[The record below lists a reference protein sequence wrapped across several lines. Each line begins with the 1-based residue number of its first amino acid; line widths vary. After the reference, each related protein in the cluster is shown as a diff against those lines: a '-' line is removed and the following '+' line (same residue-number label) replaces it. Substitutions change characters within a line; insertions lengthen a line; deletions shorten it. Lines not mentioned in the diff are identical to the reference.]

1 LSKFNFIL
9 AVIIIALV
17 WNSFSYT
24 SLFSIFLPPV
34 SAQISSISPSPS
46 SGTIGVKITS
56 PTRGQE
62 VPINSALSLSGSS
75 TDTLSTNCQ
84 ASVIVNNIK
93 PYKPAIPAEIN
104 DYSTWNFLLNSSD
117 TSIKEGPNNKITAKL
132 ECPPNL
138 TKWYSVNI
146 TGVPPAREGLNHTF
160 SSPPSPSPSPS
171 PSQLISNSTS
181 NVGVPTPVTRTGTTD
196 NALLN
201 TNASVI
207 NITSPI
213 SGHQILSGSKVTIFG
228 TSMDDFYSNCK
239 VYTKRNDLP
248 YQNATAA
255 GLTGNIDYSKWK
267 FTYTDKYGLITPGNT
282 NNITAKISCNE
293 NNKDLSSA
301 FFNTSSNTNDFDG
314 EVTSYASIELVG
326 VNQPPAVAI
335 HVDDSQVVKEGDEI
349 VLNGRDSSD
358 PNGDSLTYSWKQTS
372 GFLDGFDVKDSTES
386 VAHFKVPDDLT
397 KDTTFEFELAATDNY
412 GAIGTK
418 TISIDVAS
426 NSAPIAD
433 AGENIQAV
441 RGEQVTLDGSES
453 HDPDPTGEIISY
465 LWSNG
470 HNGDGDNGD
479 GRSPSLQNANQPV
492 STFSVPFV
500 QDDTT
505 FEFRLA
511 VTDDEGAEDEDT
523 VKVEVKGNS
532 KPVADSGNNKKA
544 EIGEQVTLDGGGS
557 NDPNPTGKIVSYNW
571 EQTTGSPS
579 VDLNDASSAAPSFIV
594 PIIDEDTTFG
604 FTLTVTDD
612 EGAADESEVEVEVE
626 AHSPTPS
633 PTSSEPGEAEEDQSD
648 EAEEDQSDEA
658 EEDQSDEAEEDQ
670 SDELFASPSDE
681 KEENDWAEEEGEEE
695 QVEEE
700 EVEEEEV
707 DTDSSSTILPI
718 PEIKDFF
725 S

>member
-1 LSKFNFIL
+1 M
-9 AVIIIALV
+9 
-17 WNSFSYT
+17 NSFSNA
-24 SLFSIFLPPV
+24 SSFSILLPPI

-93 PYKPAIPAEIN
+93 PYKPVIPAEIN
-104 DYSTWNFLLNSSD
+104 DYSTWNFLLNSSY

-138 TKWYSVNI
+138 TKWYSVNV
-146 TGVPPAREGLNHTF
+146 TGVPPARQGLNHTF
-160 SSPPSPSPSPS
+160 SSPPSPSPS
-171 PSQLISNSTS
+171 QLISNSTS
-181 NVGVPTPVTRTGTTD
+181 HIDVPTPVTRTGTTD

-213 SGHQILSGSKVTIFG
+213 SGHQIPSGSKVTIFG

-248 YQNATAA
+248 YQDATAA
-255 GLTGNIDYSKWK
+255 GLTGSADYSVWK
-267 FTYTDKYGLITPGNT
+267 FTYADKYGLITPGNT

-301 FFNTSSNTNDFDG
+301 FFNTSNNTNDFDG
-314 EVTSYASIELVG
+314 AVTSYASIELVG
-326 VNQPPAVAI
+326 ANQPPAVAI

-412 GAIGTK
+412 GAVGTK

-433 AGENIQAV
+433 AGENIQAI

-465 LWSNG
+465 LWKSSG
-470 HNGDGDNGD
+470 HNEDGDNGD

-511 VTDDEGAEDEDT
+511 VIDDEGAEDQDT

-544 EIGEQVTLDGGGS
+544 EIGEQVILDGGGS

-579 VDLNDASSAAPSFIV
+579 VDLSDASSATPSFIV

-612 EGAADESEVEVEVE
+612 EGAADKSEVEVEVE

-633 PTSSEPGEAEEDQSD
+633 SPSSDPGEAEEDQSD

-658 EEDQSDEAEEDQ
+658 EEDQSN
-670 SDELFASPSDE
+670 ELFASPSDE
-681 KEENDWAEEEGEEE
+681 KEKHDW
-695 QVEEE
+695 EEE
-700 EVEEEEV
+700 EEEKEKI
-707 DTDSSSTILPI
+707 DTDSSSTILQI

>member
-1 LSKFNFIL
+1 M
-9 AVIIIALV
+9 IIALV
-17 WNSFSYT
+17 WNSFSNT
-24 SLFSIFLPPV
+24 SSFSISLHPI

-62 VPINSALSLSGSS
+62 VPINGALSLSGSS

-84 ASVIVNNIK
+84 ASVIVNNIR
-93 PYKPAIPAEIN
+93 PYKPVNPAEIN
-104 DYSTWNFLLNSSD
+104 DYSKWNFLLNSSY

-138 TKWYSVNI
+138 TKWYSVNV
-146 TGVPPAREGLNHTF
+146 TGVPPARESINHTF
-160 SSPPSPSPSPS
+160 SSPSPSH
-171 PSQLISNSTS
+171 LISNSTS
-181 NVGVPTPVTRTGTTD
+181 NVEVPTSVIRTGVTD
-196 NALLN
+196 KTLLN
-201 TNASVI
+201 ANASVI

-213 SGHQILSGSKVTIFG
+213 SGHQISSGSKVTIFG

-255 GLTGNIDYSKWK
+255 GLTGSADYSVWK

-293 NNKDLSSA
+293 NNKNLSSA
-301 FFNTSSNTNDFDG
+301 FIDTNSITNNVDG
-314 EVTSYASIELVG
+314 TATSYASIELVG
-326 VNQPPAVAI
+326 VNQPPEVAI
-335 HVDDSQVVKEGDEI
+335 HVDDSQEVKEGDEI
-349 VLNGRDSSD
+349 VLDGRDSSD

-372 GFLDGFDVKDSTES
+372 GFLDGSDVKDPTES

-397 KDTTFEFELAATDNY
+397 RDTTFEFELAATDNY

-433 AGENIQAV
+433 AGGNIQAI

-465 LWSNG
+465 LWKSS
-470 HNGDGDNGD
+470 GDNGD
-479 GRSPSLQNANQPV
+479 GDGDDGERRGPSLQDANQPV
-492 STFSVPFV
+492 STFSVPFA
-500 QDDTT
+500 QDDTA

-511 VTDDEGAEDEDT
+511 VIDDEGAEDEDT
-523 VKVEVKGNS
+523 VKVEVRGNS

-544 EIGEQVTLDGGGS
+544 EIGEQVTLDGRGS
-557 NDPNPTGKIVSYNW
+557 NDPDPTGKIVSYNW
-571 EQTTGSPS
+571 EQTTGSPT
-579 VDLNDASSAAPSFIV
+579 VDLDDASSATPSFIA

-604 FTLTVTDD
+604 FTLTVTDN
-612 EGAADESEVEVEVE
+612 EGAADENKVEVEVE
-626 AHSPTPS
+626 ARSPTPS
-633 PTSSEPGEAEEDQSD
+633 PPPSDPD
-648 EAEEDQSDEA
+648 EA
-658 EEDQSDEAEEDQ
+658 DEAEEDQ
-670 SDELFASPSDE
+670 SDELYAFPSDE
-681 KEENDWAEEEGEEE
+681 KEEHDWAEEE
-695 QVEEE
+695 EEE
-700 EVEEEEV
+700 EEDEKEETG
-707 DTDSSSTILPI
+707 TDSRSAILQI

>member
-1 LSKFNFIL
+1 MIF
-9 AVIIIALV
+9 ALV

-24 SLFSIFLPPV
+24 SSFSISLLPV
-34 SAQISSISPSPS
+34 SAQISSISPS

-84 ASVIVNNIK
+84 ASVIVNNIR
-93 PYKPAIPAEIN
+93 PYKPATPAEIN
-104 DYSTWNFLLNSSD
+104 DYSTWNFLLNSSY

-146 TGVPPAREGLNHTF
+146 TGVPPARDSINHTF
-160 SSPPSPSPSPS
+160 SSPSPS
-171 PSQLISNSTS
+171 PSQMVSNSTS
-181 NVGVPTPVTRTGTTD
+181 NVDVPTPVIRTGTTD
-196 NALLN
+196 NTLLN
-201 TNASVI
+201 ANASVI

-213 SGHQILSGSKVTIFG
+213 PGHQIPSGSNVTIFG

-255 GLTGNIDYSKWK
+255 GLTGSADYSVWK

-293 NNKDLSSA
+293 NNKNLSSA
-301 FFNTSSNTNDFDG
+301 FFNTNSNTNDVDSA
-314 EVTSYASIELVG
+314 VTSYANIELVG

-335 HVDDSQVVKEGDEI
+335 HVDDSQEVKEGDEI

-372 GFLDGFDVKDSTES
+372 GFLDGFDVKDPTES
-386 VAHFKVPDDLT
+386 VAHFKVPDDLIR
-397 KDTTFEFELAATDNY
+397 DTTFEFELAATDNY
-412 GAIGTK
+412 GASGTK

-433 AGENIQAV
+433 AGGNIQAI
-441 RGEQVTLDGSES
+441 RGEQVTLDGSGS

-465 LWSNG
+465 LWKSNG
-470 HNGDGDNGD
+470 DNGDGDNGD
-479 GRSPSLQNANQPV
+479 GRSPSLQDANQPV

-500 QDDTT
+500 RDDTT

-511 VTDDEGAEDEDT
+511 VIDDEDAQDEDT

-579 VDLNDASSAAPSFIV
+579 VDLNDASSATPSFIV

-612 EGAADESEVEVEVE
+612 EGAADESKVEVEVE

-633 PTSSEPGEAEEDQSD
+633 PPSSYP
-648 EAEEDQSDEA
+648 
-658 EEDQSDEAEEDQ
+658 DEAEEDQ
-670 SDELFASPSDE
+670 SDELFESPSDE
-681 KEENDWAEEEGEEE
+681 KEE
-695 QVEEE
+695 EEE
-700 EVEEEEV
+700 EEKEEEEE
-707 DTDSSSTILPI
+707 DTDSSSTILQI
-718 PEIKDFF
+718 PEIKDLF